1 MHISHCRA
9 HAIIGSMHLLEDA
22 LPIVHAR
29 YRAPVAT
36 VTHFNE
42 FPAGG
47 RILGKK
53 FKSRAGKNLTSI
65 APGPRKSA
73 AACRSRNCAFM
84 FSPEKKNL
92 LAGCLVCRASSFA
105 TGVSP

>member
-29 YRAPVAT
+29 YRPPEAT
-36 VTHFNE
+36 ATHFDE
-42 FPAGG
+42 FPACG

-53 FKSRAGKNLTSI
+53 FKSRTGKNFALCPIQPTSRVRYLQVGRALRTSASTARKLRVNATEVLML
-65 APGPRKSA
+65 AP
-73 AACRSRNCAFM
+73 
-84 FSPEKKNL
+84 
-92 LAGCLVCRASSFA
+92 
-105 TGVSP
+105 